1 MSRRVELISPEG
13 TRFIILK
20 LFLNY
25 FLSGLRLDGRR
36 AHELR
41 SVNAAMGVIS
51 GRLSEGSSSFEIG
64 NTRVMATVFG
74 PREISSDSDNSRNFN
89 MKSPLTISDA
99 DGNDK
104 GSISVKIHAASFSST
119 GGERRKNTRQDR

>member
-1 MSRRVELISPEG
+1 M
-13 TRFIILK
+13 
-20 LFLNY
+20 
-25 FLSGLRLDGRR
+25 DGRR

-74 PREISSDSDNSRNFN
+74 PREVSGDGDASGGNFN

-99 DGNDK
+99 NSNEN
-104 GSISVKIHAASFSST
+104 GSISVRIHAASFSST